1 LTPTGWR
8 RKLVD
13 VTEQESRIQDYV
25 ARPARYANIDG
36 LNELTWGAMACGFAC
51 FDWLNAIFPHDSLWH
66 RTWVQMVYT
75 PVMVLLIYSAGRA
88 FKRNVTF
95 RRTGFVAYP
104 QTARGR
110 MAPLIAAALAVVAAL
125 AAAFVVRGGV
135 RVATLLGAVNFLF
148 YMVAAQPLRP
158 WKSGFL
164 ALIAAGAL
172 WVPDANALLFFGL
185 IFLASGATT
194 LTLYL
199 RRTQHAQ

>member
-1 LTPTGWR
+1 
-8 RKLVD
+8 
-13 VTEQESRIQDYV
+13 VTEQESQIQDYV
-25 ARPARYANIDG
+25 GRPARYANIDG
-36 LNELTWGAMACGFAC
+36 LNELTWGAMVCGFAC
-51 FDWLNAIFPHDSLWH
+51 FDWLNAISPHDSLWH
-66 RTWVQMVYT
+66 RTWVQMLYT

-88 FKRNVTF
+88 FKRNVAF

-110 MAPLIAAALAVVAAL
+110 MAPLIAAALAVVTAL

-135 RVATLLGAVNFLF
+135 RMATMLGAVNFLF

-158 WKSGFL
+158 WKYGFL
-164 ALIAAGAL
+164 VLIAAGAL
-172 WVPDANALLFFGL
+172 WVSDANALLFFGL
-185 IFLASGATT
+185 IFLASGAAT